1 MPRGIVNFSFD
12 RGRRW
17 LISGREGNLEP
28 RVSQVLTAPDFARL
42 AARVAEARDRAAFAV
57 LFDHFVPRLESYL
70 VRLGLNR
77 SAAEEITQEVMVV
90 LWQKAALFDPSKS
103 SLATWLFRIARNRRI
118 DAARRD
124 SSRTL
129 EPGAM
134 PLIPDE
140 PESPDALIDQQVRDE
155 RVRAAMKTLPE
166 EQVALLRLAFF
177 LGRSHSEISEETGLP
192 LGTVKSRIRL
202 AFGRLRKILETDP
215 KIAIDDD

>member
-1 MPRGIVNFSFD
+1 VK
-12 RGRRW
+12 
-17 LISGREGNLEP
+17 GNTEP
-28 RVSQVLTAPDFARL
+28 RVSQILTAPDFARL

-57 LFDHFVPRLESYL
+57 LFDHFAPRLESYL
-70 VRLGLNR
+70 VRLGLTR

-90 LWQKAALFDPSKS
+90 LWQKADLFDPAKS

-124 SSRTL
+124 VSRTL

-140 PESPDALIDQQVRDE
+140 PESPDTLIDQQVRDE
-155 RVRAAMKTLPE
+155 RVREAMKTLPD

-177 LGRSHSEISEETGLP
+177 LGRSHSEISAETGLP

-202 AFGRLRKILETDP
+202 AFGRLRKVLEADP
-215 KIAIDDD
+215 KVAVDDD